1 MIFDIAEVL
10 PQLIH
15 SMRLV
20 LKPDFGANYAKS
32 MDLDTN
38 KNIVLIRLKNS
49 DILLI

>member
-1 MIFDIAEVL
+1 MIFDISSIL
-10 PQLIH
+10 PIMIH

-20 LKPDFGANYAKS
+20 IKTDGANYAKS
-32 MDLDTN
+32 MDLDTI